1 MRAILV
7 LLIIIVVAAIAAISL
22 GYINVSQTKTAALP
36 QIKVEGGS
44 APAFDVQTANVS
56 VGSEKHVV
64 ETPTVN
70 VQKPGQ

>member
-7 LLIIIVVAAIAAISL
+7 LLIVIVLVAIAGISL
-22 GYINVSQTKTAALP
+22 GYINVSQTKTASLP
-36 QIKVEGGS
+36 SIKVEGGS
-44 APAFDVQTANVS
+44 APAFDVKTANIS